1 MARREAEMAHEIG
14 VQNILWG
21 TDYPHPEGTW
31 PFTKK
36 LMIETFHGMPEGDIG
51 AMLGDNAVDFY
62 GLDVDK
68 LNPIAERIGPE
79 RDWFRDEVA

>member
-1 MARREAEMAHEIG
+1 
-14 VQNILWG
+14 
-21 TDYPHPEGTW
+21 
-31 PFTKK
+31 
-36 LMIETFHGMPEGDIG
+36 MIETFHGMPEGDIG